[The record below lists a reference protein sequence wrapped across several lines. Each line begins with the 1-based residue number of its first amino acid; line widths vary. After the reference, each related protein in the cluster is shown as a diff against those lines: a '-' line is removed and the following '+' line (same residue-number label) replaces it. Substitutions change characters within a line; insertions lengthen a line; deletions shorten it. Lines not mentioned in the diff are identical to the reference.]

1 MKSFDFSKIVWAGR
15 RVLLAVGLF
24 SLGVNVLM
32 LTAPLYMLQIYD
44 RVLTSRS
51 EETLIYLTL
60 IAVIA
65 LITLGVLEGVRSQIM
80 VRLGVWLDRQLG
92 GPLLGDSIVSALGRS
107 GEPSVQG
114 LRDLSTFRVFLS
126 SHAIFAIMDAP
137 WTPIFIAVVFLLHPT
152 LGWIALAGALVLL
165 TLAVV
170 NEVATRGPL
179 RRSGE
184 ALIHAT
190 EDAAA
195 ATRNADALH
204 AMGMVP
210 AVVARWDRR
219 NSDLLAAQE
228 QATLRSGRIAALA
241 KFLRLVLQIA
251 VLGMGAKLVLL
262 NEISAGTMIAAS
274 ILAARAL
281 APVDMAIGSWKTAVS
296 SWQAWRRVRMRAREI
311 PAGNGAMPLP
321 APEGALRV
329 EKLMFGWPGAK
340 EPLLRNVE
348 FALES
353 GQILGIIGP
362 TAAGKTTLARLM
374 IGNLTPTVGHVRLDG
389 ADVAEWDPDDLGPY
403 LGYLPQ
409 DVELLSGTVREN
421 ISRLQEADPDK
432 VVAAAR
438 LSGVHEL
445 ILALPEGYET
455 EIGPSGAV
463 LSGGQR
469 QRVALARALY
479 GGPKLVV
486 LDEPSSSLDQE
497 GEAAVMGAVAQ
508 LKANGTTVV
517 IIAHRLNI
525 LRLADRVL
533 VLRNGVVEKFGP
545 RDEILSAVARPDTGD
560 NHIVVAGPNPG
571 PRIDDEGEA

>member
-1 MKSFDFSKIVWAGR
+1 
-15 RVLLAVGLF
+15 
-24 SLGVNVLM
+24 
-32 LTAPLYMLQIYD
+32 
-44 RVLTSRS
+44 
-51 EETLIYLTL
+51 
-60 IAVIA
+60 
-65 LITLGVLEGVRSQIM
+65 
-80 VRLGVWLDRQLG
+80 
-92 GPLLGDSIVSALGRS
+92 
-107 GEPSVQG
+107 
-114 LRDLSTFRVFLS
+114 
-126 SHAIFAIMDAP
+126 
-137 WTPIFIAVVFLLHPT
+137 
-152 LGWIALAGALVLL
+152 
-165 TLAVV
+165 
-170 NEVATRGPL
+170 
-179 RRSGE
+179 
-184 ALIHAT
+184 
-190 EDAAA
+190 
-195 ATRNADALH
+195 
-204 AMGMVP
+204 
-210 AVVARWDRR
+210 
-219 NSDLLAAQE
+219 
-228 QATLRSGRIAALA
+228 
-241 KFLRLVLQIA
+241 
-251 VLGMGAKLVLL
+251 
-262 NEISAGTMIAAS
+262 
-274 ILAARAL
+274 
-281 APVDMAIGSWKTAVS
+281 
-296 SWQAWRRVRMRAREI
+296 
-311 PAGNGAMPLP
+311 
-321 APEGALRV
+321 
-329 EKLMFGWPGAK
+329 
-340 EPLLRNVE
+340 
-348 FALES
+348 
-353 GQILGIIGP
+353 
-362 TAAGKTTLARLM
+362 
-374 IGNLTPTVGHVRLDG
+374 LDG

-517 IIAHRLNI
+517 IIAHRPNI